1 MRQTVLLLLLAPL
14 VLLAHPNDNKV
25 LRLKKISS
33 PIKVDGQIDAEWLL
47 ADSSGDFFQQ
57 QPYHAQPPNRKTVV
71 RVLTTDEA
79 LYCLIVGYDKREN
92 IQGTTGKLDDMGGDI
107 VSIMLD
113 TFGDKKTAYKFA
125 VTASGV
131 RADCRMLD
139 DARNRDYGWDGVWF
153 SDAMIYDWG
162 FVVEMEIPYRS
173 IQYNEQLSSWGLDF
187 DRWIPSLNE
196 DLYWC
201 TYEENEGQRVSKFG
215 TLIFEEFRPTVK
227 GSNLE
232 IYPVGL
238 AKAAYI
244 REGDYKIDPD
254 VGIDIF
260 YNPSPQLTFQLTG
273 NPDFAQ
279 IEADPF
285 AFNISRYETYYEERR
300 PFFTQGNEVF
310 MPSGRERNTGF
321 YRPLELFYSRRIG
334 KKLPDGNEVPLWLGT
349 KAFGR
354 LEDWE
359 YGGFLAMTGEQ
370 EYMDGGT
377 KLKEPRAYFGSA
389 RVKKTILGNSTVGLL
404 FVGKHTD
411 VRDEGV
417 VDIDGAIRAS
427 EWQLSYQ
434 VARSFKGNQGDF
446 GGSAGFVMFQDSWMN
461 LARARYIGEKFDI
474 DAVGFVPWRG
484 TAELTA
490 ITGPRWYFEEGYI
503 RSILLYGGGSTNYEK
518 IDGYTDHV
526 AVFGYNMQFRTNWGF
541 EINLSGGKSKDSDKR
556 YNSYEASLSSW
567 FNPSPIFSGN
577 LYGGYSKT
585 YNFSRGYQGYYGWM
599 GAYLSYQLFK
609 TLNVGT
615 SLNSFAEWKPDRS
628 TEDIVHNA
636 RPYFSWTPVNDLNI
650 YVYVDGVYFRS
661 TQHMEQTILGLLFS
675 YNFLPKSWIYFA
687 VNELRDRSM
696 EYDLLGSQLPNR
708 LHVADRAA
716 VLKLKYLYYF

>member
-139 DARNRDYGWDGVWF
+139 DARNRDYAWDGVWF
-153 SDAMIYDWG
+153 SDAMIYEWG

-201 TYEENEGQRVSKFG
+201 PYEENEGQRVSKFG

-321 YRPLELFYSRRIG
+321 YRPLELFYSRRLG
-334 KKLPDGNEVPLWLGT
+334 KKYESYWYSTEKGEWTKNDGWP
-349 KAFGR
+349 ASP
-354 LEDWE
+354 
-359 YGGFLAMTGEQ
+359 EQ
-370 EYMDGGT
+370 WK
-377 KLKEPRAYFGSA
+377 KLKGWVVRKKMKPSAATRPAFPRDAQ
-389 RVKKTILGNSTVGLL
+389 KILAGLFPL
-404 FVGKHTD
+404 Y
-411 VRDEGV
+411 RM
-417 VDIDGAIRAS
+417 
-427 EWQLSYQ
+427 LS
-434 VARSFKGNQGDF
+434 
-446 GGSAGFVMFQDSWMN
+446 M
-461 LARARYIGEKFDI
+461 
-474 DAVGFVPWRG
+474 P
-484 TAELTA
+484 
-490 ITGPRWYFEEGYI
+490 
-503 RSILLYGGGSTNYEK
+503 
-518 IDGYTDHV
+518 
-526 AVFGYNMQFRTNWGF
+526 
-541 EINLSGGKSKDSDKR
+541 
-556 YNSYEASLSSW
+556 
-567 FNPSPIFSGN
+567 
-577 LYGGYSKT
+577 
-585 YNFSRGYQGYYGWM
+585 
-599 GAYLSYQLFK
+599 
-609 TLNVGT
+609 
-615 SLNSFAEWKPDRS
+615 
-628 TEDIVHNA
+628 
-636 RPYFSWTPVNDLNI
+636 
-650 YVYVDGVYFRS
+650 
-661 TQHMEQTILGLLFS
+661 
-675 YNFLPKSWIYFA
+675 
-687 VNELRDRSM
+687 
-696 EYDLLGSQLPNR
+696 
-708 LHVADRAA
+708 
-716 VLKLKYLYYF
+716 

>member
-14 VLLAHPNDNKV
+14 VLLAHPNDNKTM
-25 LRLKKISS
+25 RLKKISS
-33 PIKVDGQIDAEWLL
+33 PIKIDGLIETQWLQ
-47 ADSSGDFFQQ
+47 ADSSADFFQQ

-577 LYGGYSKT
+577 FYGGYSKT

-696 EYDLLGSQLPNR
+696 EYDLLGSELPNR
-708 LHVADRAA
+708 LHVTDRAA